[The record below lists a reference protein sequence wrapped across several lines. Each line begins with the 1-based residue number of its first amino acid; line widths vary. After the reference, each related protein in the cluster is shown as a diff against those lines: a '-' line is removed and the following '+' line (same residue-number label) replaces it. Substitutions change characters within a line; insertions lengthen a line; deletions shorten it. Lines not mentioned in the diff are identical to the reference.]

1 MSFLLARLAL
11 VRPQQQQLLSTAARG
26 ETLLLSVWDRRL
38 CDHSGGSGYVRGE
51 RPPVA
56 SIGWVGV

>member
-1 MSFLLARLAL
+1 M
-11 VRPQQQQLLSTAARG
+11 
-26 ETLLLSVWDRRL
+26 LSVRGRRL

-56 SIGWVGV
+56 SIGWVGVWVGRRTGRSRGLGKEVGEEGV